1 MKSYRSARSA
11 RTVIGKHAKVQKP
24 GKSSKETESITEVP
38 QPFPIIQD
46 KMMITEEEE
55 VLRRKKENESRKKTE
70 ENDRMQKLKEELD
83 EKEKKLKKEIS
94 EMKKKNF
101 TYDNHGNI
109 LYVNQLKYDQI
120 PKIFVEVDYKSN
132 QLVKE
137 GNTLPVTAQK
147 KRHHIEDASRLKT
160 APTRDQE

>member
-11 RTVIGKHAKVQKP
+11 RTIIGKHAKVQKP
-24 GKSSKETESITEVP
+24 GKTSKETESITEVP

-46 KMMITEEEE
+46 
-55 VLRRKKENESRKKTE
+55 
-70 ENDRMQKLKEELD
+70 
-83 EKEKKLKKEIS
+83 
-94 EMKKKNF
+94 
-101 TYDNHGNI
+101 
-109 LYVNQLKYDQI
+109 QI
-120 PKIFVEVDYKSN
+120 PKIFVEGDYKSN